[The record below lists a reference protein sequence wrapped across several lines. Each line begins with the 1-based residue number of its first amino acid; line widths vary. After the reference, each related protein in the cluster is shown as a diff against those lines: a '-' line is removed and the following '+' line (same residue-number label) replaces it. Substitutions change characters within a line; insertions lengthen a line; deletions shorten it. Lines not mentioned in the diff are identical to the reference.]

1 MYAHL
6 SPSFP
11 SFLCPSFLCHLS
23 RREGRGL
30 YGSYLCWTGAARASA
45 KQSAW
50 TGASWQGSLT
60 DASWCLN
67 PLSACQ
73 RQKFGWLS
81 VTFQLPPESKAQ
93 WQSRTSMY
101 VMAFCFPLRILI
113 LFSFILW
120 FSFPPSQPCSSAIQ
134 LLCYECPKFLLAISF
149 IPKKSEVAQSCPTLC
164 YPVDCSL
171 PGSSIHGILQARILE
186 WVAISFSRGSSQ
198 PRDQTQVSCIA
209 GRCFNLWATR
219 EKAFKITLLL
229 YIEIITLKFQ
239 TLKDRV
245 LI

>member
-23 RREGRGL
+23 RREGRVL

-81 VTFQLPPESKAQ
+81 VTFQLPPELKAQ
-93 WQSRTSMY
+93 WQSGTSMY

-120 FSFPPSQPCSSAIQ
+120 FSFPHPNPVLQPSSCCVMNVQSFCLPSASFLKRVKSLSRVRLFATPWTVAYQ
-134 LLCYECPKFLLAISF
+134 APPSMGFSRQEYWSGLLFPS
-149 IPKKSEVAQSCPTLC
+149 PG
-164 YPVDCSL
+164 DL
-171 PGSSIHGILQARILE
+171 PNPGIKPRSPALQADALTSEPPGKR
-186 WVAISFSRGSSQ
+186 
-198 PRDQTQVSCIA
+198 
-209 GRCFNLWATR
+209 
-219 EKAFKITLLL
+219 LL
-229 YIEIITLKFQ
+229 K
-239 TLKDRV
+239 
-245 LI
+245 